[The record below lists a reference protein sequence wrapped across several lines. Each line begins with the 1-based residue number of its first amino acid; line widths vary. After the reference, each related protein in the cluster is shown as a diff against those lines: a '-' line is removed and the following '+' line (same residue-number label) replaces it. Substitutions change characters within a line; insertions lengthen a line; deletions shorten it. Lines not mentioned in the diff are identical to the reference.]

1 MKDLR
6 ELLPDYALGLL
17 QGEEKAQLEQ
27 ALQSSP
33 VLRQE
38 LLELQAVLLRLPEGL
53 PPVAPS
59 PRVWAQ
65 IQQRAFPKRKFL
77 PWVAAA
83 LVLLGLGLGG
93 WGVGLYQH
101 YQALVEEQ
109 AKVTRWLA
117 DPEVKW
123 QLIKNSEG
131 QAFGTMLWREEGPC
145 LMVLR
150 EPPPAGKVYQA
161 WGRKSGAD
169 PVSLGVFSGRVFETD
184 YEGFD
189 FMGVSLE
196 PPGGSPQPT
205 EPLGRV
211 PTS

>member
-17 QGEEKAQLEQ
+17 EGEEKARLEQ
-27 ALQSSP
+27 ALQSYP
-33 VLRQE
+33 ELRQE
-38 LLELQAVLLRLPEGL
+38 LLELQAVLLRLPESL
-53 PPVAPS
+53 PPVLPP
-59 PRVWAQ
+59 PRAWAS
-65 IQQRAFPKRKFL
+65 IRQRAFPRRNFL
-77 PWVAAA
+77 GWAAAA
-83 LVLLGLGLGG
+83 LVLVGLGLGG
-93 WGVGLYQH
+93 WGVGFYRQ
-101 YQALVEEQ
+101 YQALAEEQ
-109 AKVTRWLA
+109 TRVARWLA

-150 EPPPAGKVYQA
+150 EPPPPGRVYQA

-169 PVSLGVFSGRVFETD
+169 PVSLGVFSGRVFETN

-205 EPLGRV
+205 KPLGRV

>member
-17 QGEEKAQLEQ
+17 EGEEKAQLEQ

-33 VLRQE
+33 ELRQE
-38 LLELQAVLLRLPEGL
+38 LTELREVLLRLPESL
-53 PPVAPS
+53 PPVAPP
-59 PRVWAQ
+59 PRVWVQ
-65 IQQRAFPKRKFL
+65 IQHKTHPRRNFL
-77 PWVAAA
+77 RWVAAM

-93 WGVGLYQH
+93 WGVGLYRQ
-101 YQALVEEQ
+101 YQTLAQEQ
-109 AKVTRWLA
+109 AKLARWLA

-131 QAFGTMLWREEGPC
+131 LSFGTMLWREEGPC

-150 EPPPAGKVYQA
+150 EPPPPGRVYQA
-161 WGRKSGAD
+161 WGRKNGEE

>member
-1 MKDLR
+1 
-6 ELLPDYALGLL
+6 
-17 QGEEKAQLEQ
+17 
-27 ALQSSP
+27 
-33 VLRQE
+33 
-38 LLELQAVLLRLPEGL
+38 
-53 PPVAPS
+53 
-59 PRVWAQ
+59 VWAR
-65 IQQRAFPKRKFL
+65 IQRSAFPRRNFL
-77 PWVAAA
+77 GWAAAA
-83 LVLLGLGLGG
+83 LVLLVLGLGG
-93 WGVGLYQH
+93 WGVGLYRQ
-101 YQALVEEQ
+101 YQALAQEQ
-109 AKVTRWLA
+109 AKLARWLA

-123 QLIKNSEG
+123 QLIKNSQG

-150 EPPPAGKVYQA
+150 EPPPPGKVYQA
-161 WGRKSGAD
+161 WGRKSGAE
-169 PVSLGVFSGRVFETD
+169 PVSLGVFSGRVFETN

>member
-6 ELLPDYALGLL
+6 ELLPDYVLGQL
-17 QGEEKAQLEQ
+17 QGEEKTHLEQ

-33 VLRQE
+33 ELRQE
-38 LLELQAVLLRLPEGL
+38 LSELQAVLLRLPESL
-53 PPVAPS
+53 SPVVPP

-65 IQQRAFPKRKFL
+65 IQQRAFPRRNFL
-77 PWVAAA
+77 RWVAVA
-83 LVLLGLGLGG
+83 LVLAGLGLGG
-93 WGVGLYQH
+93 WGLGQYQR
-101 YQALVEEQ
+101 YRALAEEQ
-109 AKVTRWLA
+109 ARVAHWLA

-123 QLIKNSEG
+123 QFIKNSEG
-131 QAFGTMLWREEGPC
+131 KAFGTMLWREEGPC

-150 EPPPAGKVYQA
+150 DPPPAGRVYQA
-161 WGRKSGAD
+161 WGRKEGAE

-205 EPLGRV
+205 QPLGRV

>member
-17 QGEEKAQLEQ
+17 EGEEKAQLEQ

-33 VLRQE
+33 
-38 LLELQAVLLRLPEGL
+38 ELQAELSELRAVLYRLPESL
-53 PPVAPS
+53 PPVAPP

-65 IQQRAFPKRKFL
+65 VQRRVSRRRDFL
-77 PWVAAA
+77 RWAAVA
-83 LVLLGLGLGG
+83 LILLGLGGF
-93 WGVGLYQH
+93 GVEQH
-101 YQALVEEQ
+101 RHYRALAEEQ
-109 AKVTRWLA
+109 AKLARWLS

-123 QLIKNSEG
+123 QPIQNDQG

-145 LMVLR
+145 LMVMR
-150 EPPPAGKVYQA
+150 EPPPRGKVYQA
-161 WGRKSGAD
+161 WGRKHGAP
-169 PVSLGVFSGRVFETD
+169 PVSLGVFTGRVFETN

-189 FMGVSLE
+189 LMGISLE
-196 PPGGSPQPT
+196 PPGGSPEPT
-205 EPLGRV
+205 QPLGRV

>member
-17 QGEEKAQLEQ
+17 EGEEKTRLEQ
-27 ALQSSP
+27 ALQSSAE
-33 VLRQE
+33 LRQE
-38 LLELQAVLLRLPEGL
+38 LLELQAALLRLPESL
-53 PPVAPS
+53 PPVTPP
-59 PRVWAQ
+59 PRVWAR
-65 IQQRAFPKRKFL
+65 IQQRTHPRRNFL
-77 PWVAAA
+77 RWAAAVLVVAA
-83 LVLLGLGLGG
+83 LGLGG
-93 WGVGLYQH
+93 WGVGLYRQ
-101 YQALVEEQ
+101 YQTLAQEQ
-109 AKVTRWLA
+109 AKVARWLV

-131 QAFGTMLWREEGPC
+131 QSFGTMLWREEGPC

-150 EPPPAGKVYQA
+150 EPPPPGRVYQA
-161 WGRKSGAD
+161 WGRKNGEE
-169 PVSLGVFSGRVFETD
+169 PVSLGVFSGRVFETN

>member
-1 MKDLR
+1 MKDPR

-17 QGEEKAQLEQ
+17 EGEEKAQLEQ
-27 ALQSSP
+27 ALQTSP
-33 VLRQE
+33 ALRQE
-38 LLELQAVLLRLPEGL
+38 LSELQAVLLRLPEGL
-53 PPVAPS
+53 PPVAP
-59 PRVWAQ
+59 PPGVWAR
-65 IQQRAFPKRKFL
+65 IQRRAFPKRNYL
-77 PWVAAA
+77 PWAAA
-83 LVLLGLGLGG
+83 VLVLLGLWLGG
-93 WGVGLYQH
+93 WSVGLYRQ
-101 YQALVEEQ
+101 YQALAQEQ
-109 AKVTRWLA
+109 ALLARWLA

-123 QLIKNSEG
+123 RPIKNSEG
-131 QAFGTMLWREEGPC
+131 RAFGTMLWREEGPC
-145 LMVLR
+145 LMVLK

-169 PVSLGVFSGRVFETD
+169 PVSLGVFSGRVFETN